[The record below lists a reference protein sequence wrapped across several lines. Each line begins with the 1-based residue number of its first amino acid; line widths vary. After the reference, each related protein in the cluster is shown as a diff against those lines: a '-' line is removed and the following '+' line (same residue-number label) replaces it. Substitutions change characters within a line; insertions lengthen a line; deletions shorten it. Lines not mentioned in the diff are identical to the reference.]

1 MRRHEGRALGHDR
14 CPRPHRVGLLASIQE
29 SFERLEE
36 DVSSRRVVLSA
47 IQGAALMSMV
57 TMLFPDWP
65 FWERLIFFI
74 LVVTVMTTSA
84 LLYGD

>member
-1 MRRHEGRALGHDR
+1 M
-14 CPRPHRVGLLASIQE
+14 
-29 SFERLEE
+29 
-36 DVSSRRVVLSA
+36 SSRRVVLSA

-74 LVVTVMTTSA
+74 LVITVMTTSA
-84 LLYGD
+84 LLYGN